1 MVTRKNSLES
11 ETQYDSKQIGKGFIN
26 LFFSKILWQVPDR
39 QSKEKRIRAILV
51 RDCVPAV
58 GGLKFSMTQKKLQ
71 KVPIGGSA
79 SWGTFNSWTIF
90 IKFLG
95 GKNLTPFSA

>member
-1 MVTRKNSLES
+1 M
-11 ETQYDSKQIGKGFIN
+11 
-26 LFFSKILWQVPDR
+26 
-39 QSKEKRIRAILV
+39 

-90 IKFLG
+90 IKILG